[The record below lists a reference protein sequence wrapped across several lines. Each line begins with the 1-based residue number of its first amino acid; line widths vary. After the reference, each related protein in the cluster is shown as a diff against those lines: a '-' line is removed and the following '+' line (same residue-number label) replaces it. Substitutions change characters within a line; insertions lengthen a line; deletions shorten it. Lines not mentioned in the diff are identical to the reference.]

1 MTTLLLHAYM
11 PETTGRLLDA
21 LGEPSRELAEFG
33 SQEGGRRI
41 ERIPPLFPKL
51 EAEPAA

>member
-1 MTTLLLHAYM
+1 M
-11 PETTGRLLDA
+11 PETTDRLLEA

-33 SQEGGRRI
+33 SHGGGRGI

-51 EAEPAA
+51 EAEPA

>member
-1 MTTLLLHAYM
+1 M
-11 PETTGRLLDA
+11 PETTARLLEA
-21 LGEPSRELAEFG
+21 LGEDSRELTNLG
-33 SQEGGRRI
+33 SRGGGQQI